1 MSSVRNEAPKVLLAL
16 GLTAVLALALLAPVG
31 ASSHREAPL
40 ITEDPVADNTDVY
53 AFMDPS
59 DPNKVTIIAN
69 WIPLEEPAGGPN
81 FFKFGDD
88 VLYEINIDNNGD
100 AVDDIAYEFR
110 FRTTLR
116 NPNTFLYNTG
126 PITSLDDPDW
136 NVVQTYTVSEMRGGR
151 RTVLGENLLT
161 PPVNI
166 GPRSTPDYESLAAEA
181 VRTVRRGIE
190 VFAGQ
195 RDEVFPVDLGSLF
208 DLGGLRPFN
217 PAHVIPLPAEP
228 GIDTTTGYNVHTI
241 AMRIPTGQLVRGGDP
256 VIGIRST
263 TYRRA
268 GRVFEGGDGANLVHS
283 GPWVQV
289 SRLGNPLVNE
299 VVIPLGNKDR
309 FNASQPAD
317 DGQFLDFVVDPEL
330 GALIPVLYPGVQVPG
345 EPRNDLVT
353 IFLTGIPGLNQPAGV
368 TPSEMLRLNTSVSPS
383 GFPNGRTL
391 QDDVVDIALRAVAG
405 IFCDS
410 QSGDPEDGCEGF
422 TLAGSPFNVFPNNA
436 LEDGA
441 SGNDLPFLA
450 QFPYMPTPHAG
461 YDHVHDHSNTG

>member
-1 MSSVRNEAPKVLLAL
+1 MTLIRTNLPRVLLAL
-16 GLTAVLALALLAPVG
+16 GLGAALLLALLVPVG

-53 AFMDPS
+53 AFVDPV
-59 DPNKVTIIAN
+59 DPDKVTLIAN

-100 AVDDIAYEFR
+100 AVDDIVYEFR

-136 NVVQTYTVSEMRGGR
+136 NIVQTYTVSEMRAGR
-151 RTVLGENLLT
+151 RTVLGQNLLS

-166 GPRSTPDYESLAAEA
+166 GPRSTPDYESLAAAA
-181 VRTVRRGIE
+181 VHRVRRGIE

-195 RDEVFPVDLGSLF
+195 RDEVFPVDLGSIF

-217 PAHVIPLPAEP
+217 AAHLIPLPPEP
-228 GIDTTTGYNVHTI
+228 GIDTTTGFNVHTI
-241 AMRIPTGQLVRGGDP
+241 AMRIPKSQLVRGDA

-268 GRVFEGGDGANLVHS
+268 SRVFEGGDGANLVHS

-289 SRLGNPLVNE
+289 SRLGMPLVNE
-299 VVIPLGNKDR
+299 VVIPLGMKDR
-309 FNASQPAD
+309 FNASAPAD
-317 DGQFLDFVVDPEL
+317 DVQFLDFVVDPEL
-330 GALIPVLYPGVQVPG
+330 GRLIPVLYPGVEVPQA
-345 EPRNDLVT
+345 PRNDLVT
-353 IFLTGIPGLNQPAGV
+353 IFLTGIPGINQPSGV
-368 TPSEMLRLNTSVSPS
+368 TPSEMLRLNTSIATS

-391 QDDVVDIALRAVAG
+391 QDDVVDVALRVVAG
-405 IFCDS
+405 IFCES
-410 QSGDPEDGCEGF
+410 ASGDPADGCSGF
-422 TLAGSPFNVFPNNA
+422 SADSPFNRPPNNA
-436 LEDGA
+436 LADGA

-450 QFPYMPTPHAG
+450 DFPYMPTPHQG
-461 YDHVHDHSNTG
+461 YDHVHDHSNTP